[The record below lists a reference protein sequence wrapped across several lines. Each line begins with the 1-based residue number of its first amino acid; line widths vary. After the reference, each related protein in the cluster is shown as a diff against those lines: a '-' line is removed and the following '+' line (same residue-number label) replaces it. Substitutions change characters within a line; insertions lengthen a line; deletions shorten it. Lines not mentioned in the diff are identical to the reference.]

1 MEEDKIILKL
11 LEISLRIRN
20 CYLSLISI
28 DSNNQKDNNEYK
40 ET

>member
-28 DSNNQKDNNEYK
+28 DSNNQKDK
-40 ET
+40 MKH